1 MPRFSYVPG
10 TVLGARDTKAIV
22 TQLGARGLGGV
33 SFECKAI
40 CRACCDRSSA
50 RRQGAAHAASDG
62 TGTSCAGPC
71 TACVAEYGGPDPL
84 GWKSGP
90 GQGVRDAEQS
100 LLPL

>member
-1 MPRFSYVPG
+1 MLRFSYVPG

-33 SFECKAI
+33 SF
-40 CRACCDRSSA
+40 DRSSA